1 MAFECQYCGKHLT
14 RRYYLNCHLRRFHE
28 DQLQSGGAINRFH
41 TPQLED
47 GNGSCVGFDA
57 SKDEQSSVQVGGGRA
72 NRKDIFSDSES
83 DSGAADADDDHTG
96 SESSAMEQEE
106 EEEDGDDES
115 GSEENASRN
124 DESDEEDDDRD
135 APFDTLLWRAYQKLP
150 EGAGTKEFKK
160 MFRKVFI
167 CFEIHRKQMMK
178 SPSYL
183 KIKDTIGEVRDR
195 YDNFEYEEVVTEA
208 VRLRRKL
215 LDDMVPSVAEY
226 EANFMTNEAG
236 SETDEGEMS

>member
-1 MAFECQYCGKHLT
+1 MGFVCPECGKSLS
-14 RRYYLNCHLRRFHE
+14 RRQNLDKHIARYHE
-28 DQLQSGGAINRFH
+28 GSVNLSDAD
-41 TPQLED
+41 TD
-47 GNGSCVGFDA
+47 GQ
-57 SKDEQSSVQVGGGRA
+57 ESVVDT
-72 NRKDIFSDSES
+72 KSDIFSNGGADSS
-83 DSGAADADDDHTG
+83 DADNEG
-96 SESSAMEQEE
+96 
-106 EEEDGDDES
+106 EDASGDDES
-115 GSEENASRN
+115 GSEEHSSST
-124 DESDEEDDDRD
+124 DESGDVEDDDRD

-160 MFRKVFI
+160 MFRHVFI
-167 CFEIHRKQMMK
+167 CFEIHRKQMVK

-236 SETDEGEMS
+236 SETDEEEMS